1 MSLDLLGEMR
11 DLTKRYREFLLDPG
25 TIFTAVSGLLL
36 ISAAMLQPEGLIHST
51 GEGEANS
58 ILYLAAALVGSS
70 YIWWSALQGIRE
82 RDFTAD
88 IPVSLAT
95 MAAIAIGQY
104 PAAAVVA
111 VLLLLGGLLE
121 GFVATRATK
130 SLESLAKLLPDFV
143 TVRRGGRDEV
153 VPLSEVKVGEI
164 LLIRSGERIAVDG
177 MVVSGSAHVNQAA
190 ITGESL
196 LIEKK
201 PGDPVF
207 AGTLNEVGAAEVKAA
222 SLGSDTTLG
231 QIRSMIEDAQSHKPP
246 IERLLDRYAKLY
258 MPAALILGALLWW
271 WSGDIMRAITMLI
284 VFCPCV
290 IVLATPTA
298 LVAAIGN
305 AAMRGN
311 LVKKGAAI
319 EALSKV
325 DTVVFDKTGTL
336 TIGQPKLVEAVAL
349 REISGEDLL
358 FQAAIAEKFSEH
370 PVGKATVQAAAKRG
384 LSCPDPEAFEALPG
398 LGVRATVEGHQICLG
413 RLKML
418 KGQGFLVSHESEIL
432 ASNLESEGKSVNLVA
447 IDGMASGLLVFE
459 DEIRPESNRVIEQL
473 DRLGL
478 RTVMVTGDNKTAASR
493 VAEQIGINEIFA
505 EAMPQEK
512 VEIVK
517 KLQSGGHRVA
527 FVGEGVNDGPALA
540 AADVGIAMGLSGTDV
555 AMETADIGLLFDDLS
570 KLPHLIVI
578 SRRAIKV
585 IKQNLIFS
593 VGVLAA
599 AVTLTIPG
607 ILTPVT
613 GALLHELS
621 SIPVIANS
629 VRLIAY
635 GPKVEPGGKTH
646 SSVNKEKDTEMTAI

>member
-1 MSLDLLGEMR
+1 
-11 DLTKRYREFLLDPG
+11 
-25 TIFTAVSGLLL
+25 
-36 ISAAMLQPEGLIHST
+36 
-51 GEGEANS
+51 
-58 ILYLAAALVGSS
+58 
-70 YIWWSALQGIRE
+70 
-82 RDFTAD
+82 
-88 IPVSLAT
+88 
-95 MAAIAIGQY
+95 
-104 PAAAVVA
+104 
-111 VLLLLGGLLE
+111 
-121 GFVATRATK
+121 
-130 SLESLAKLLPDFV
+130 
-143 TVRRGGRDEV
+143 
-153 VPLSEVKVGEI
+153 
-164 LLIRSGERIAVDG
+164 
-177 MVVSGSAHVNQAA
+177 
-190 ITGESL
+190 
-196 LIEKK
+196 
-201 PGDPVF
+201 
-207 AGTLNEVGAAEVKAA
+207 
-222 SLGSDTTLG
+222 
-231 QIRSMIEDAQSHKPP
+231 
-246 IERLLDRYAKLY
+246 
-258 MPAALILGALLWW
+258 
-271 WSGDIMRAITMLI
+271 MRAITMLI

-305 AAMRGN
+305 AAMRGS

-358 FQAAIAEKFSEH
+358 SQAAIAEKFSEH

-432 ASNLESEGKSVNLVA
+432 ASNLETEGKSINLVA

-459 DEIRPESNRVIEQL
+459 DEIRPESNKVIEQL

-517 KLQSGGHRVA
+517 KLQAGGHRVA